1 MQSRAM
7 PRSRSPSPN
16 RSVISLYQRTA
27 NATEKSAR
35 TLGACSKSSAFQV
48 HVVRDISADE
58 HQAIKQATRQAANTL
73 DACSVGRAFQ
83 VDLIRNKVGIRTI
96 AKKSLNKQSLRN
108 VVSFNTKVA
117 TSAGE
122 LW

>member
-1 MQSRAM
+1 
-7 PRSRSPSPN
+7 
-16 RSVISLYQRTA
+16 VISLYQRTA

-96 AKKSLNKQSLRN
+96 AKQDETIAKKSLNKQSLRN